1 MRRRAGALLGVAIA
15 LAGVGVGAAVRLQ
28 PTDRA
33 EAQSGGGGGSDG
45 AARGAD
51 HPFGHGADHPFG
63 HGAGQATVSRQDL
76 VARTD
81 VDGTLGYSGEDQ
93 VLNQKSG
100 VLTGAAAAGT
110 TVARGQ
116 GLYSVD
122 NRMVP
127 LFYGDLPAWRRLV
140 AGVGDGPDVRQLE
153 ANLVALGYATEAEL
167 TVDEKF
173 TTATTATIKKW
184 QAALGVEQTGA
195 VDPGD
200 VIYEPGA
207 VRIKAVKEA
216 KGAALRPGGPVLTV
230 TSTTRVVSVDLDV
243 AKQGLVKAGDKVEVK
258 LPDGKT
264 VAGTVASVATVAK
277 TSGQKT
283 ALPITVALDNP
294 DAAGSLDEAPVRV
307 GIVTSSRKGV
317 LGVPVNALLALREGG
332 YGVRVLDGTPGG
344 RVVAVRTG
352 LFAKGSVEIS
362 GEGIAE
368 GTVVEV
374 PAQ

>member
-1 MRRRAGALLGVAIA
+1 MRRRGAGALLGVAIG
-15 LAGVGVGAAVRLQ
+15 LAGIAVGAAIRLQ
-28 PTDRA
+28 PGDPA
-33 EAQSGGGGGSDG
+33 EAQAGGGGGSGG
-45 AARGAD
+45 AARAT
-51 HPFGHGADHPFG
+51 
-63 HGAGQATVSRQDL
+63 GQATVTRQDL

-81 VDGTLGYSGEDQ
+81 VDGTLGYAGEDQ
-93 VLNQKSG
+93 VLNQRSG

-116 GLYSVD
+116 GVYSVD
-122 NRMVP
+122 NRMAP
-127 LFYGDLPAWRRLV
+127 LFYGDLPAWRRLAASV
-140 AGVGDGPDVRQLE
+140 PDGPDVRQLE

-167 TVDEKF
+167 TVDDKF
-173 TTATTATIKKW
+173 TAATVTAIRKW

-195 VDPGD
+195 VEPGD
-200 VIYEPGA
+200 VVYEPGA
-207 VRIKAVKEA
+207 VRVKAVKEA

-264 VAGTVASVATVAK
+264 VAGTVSKVASVATP
-277 TSGQKT
+277 SGQKT
-283 ALPITVALDNP
+283 VLPVEVSLDSP

-317 LGVPVNALLALREGG
+317 LAVPVNALLALREGG
-332 YGVRVLDGTPGG
+332 YGVRVLGDATAPGG
-344 RVVAVRTG
+344 RIVAVQTG
-352 LFAKGSVEIS
+352 LFAKGSVEVS
-362 GEGIAE
+362 GDGIAE

-374 PAQ
+374 PAS